1 MYGALAYSK
10 FFGSPSY
17 SGFVLENIIAQLN
30 GPFFHDAF
38 QIDPPTYFLF
48 HMYAEE
54 KKNITIQS
62 F

>member
-1 MYGALAYSK
+1 MHRTLADSEL
-10 FFGSPSY
+10 FGGFPHG
-17 SGFVLENIIAQLN
+17 GFVFQNIIAKLY